1 MLETLNNIDTEIFLV
16 INGQYNS
23 FWDFV
28 MLWAS
33 NKFIWI
39 PLYLLFLY
47 FLIKNYKWKTLIIL
61 VFVAILITLSDQISL
76 HLFKN
81 IFQRLRP
88 CHEPEIADMVHLI
101 NNKCGGQF
109 SFISSHAA
117 NTFALAVFLIKIIG
131 RSYKYFTPLILL
143 WAILVGYSRIY
154 LGVHYPGDVIAGAL
168 LGAALGYLIAK
179 LFFWVQ
185 IRFLSKT
192 KAI

>member
-1 MLETLNNIDTEIFLV
+1 MLETLNNIDTEIFLA
-16 INGQYNS
+16 INAQHNS

-28 MLWAS
+28 MYWAS

-154 LGVHYPGDVIAGAL
+154 LGVHYPGDVIIGAL

-185 IRFLSKT
+185 IRFLLNKR
-192 KAI
+192 

>member
-1 MLETLNNIDTEIFLV
+1 MLETLNNIDTEIFLA
-16 INGQYNS
+16 INGQHNS

-28 MLWAS
+28 MFWAS

-88 CHEPEIADMVHLI
+88 CHEPEVADMVHLV

-109 SFISSHAA
+109 SFVSSHAA

-131 RSYKYFTPLILL
+131 RNYKYFTPLILL

-179 LFFWVQ
+179 LFFWIQ
-185 IRFLSKT
+185 IRFLSK
-192 KAI
+192 KR

>member
-1 MLETLNNIDTEIFLV
+1 MLETLNNIDTEIFLA

-39 PLYLLFLY
+39 PLYLLLLY

-88 CHEPEIADMVHLI
+88 CHEPEIADMVHLV

-117 NTFALAVFLIKIIG
+117 NTFTLGNINRIQPDIFRRTLSGGCYYWRLAWSCLGLFDCKVIFLGTNKVFIKKLI
-131 RSYKYFTPLILL
+131 ILKQFNH
-143 WAILVGYSRIY
+143 RN
-154 LGVHYPGDVIAGAL
+154 
-168 LGAALGYLIAK
+168 
-179 LFFWVQ
+179 
-185 IRFLSKT
+185 
-192 KAI
+192 